1 MRKTPMVAVCAA
13 TRQNSAVSRC
23 SSGSEAALSVGRA
36 DGRRRAILGSMF
48 TQAPLSRTAPPRPYS
63 PPTIEPAA
71 FGSWPALAPA
81 VLRFGGRLADGDQI
95 ALGKMVNFFG
105 TDRLLG
111 GSTNGGIGGR
121 PYNMTSIGCHE
132 PAWQTRRSY

>member
-1 MRKTPMVAVCAA
+1 M
-13 TRQNSAVSRC
+13 
-23 SSGSEAALSVGRA
+23 
-36 DGRRRAILGSMF
+36 
-48 TQAPLSRTAPPRPYS
+48 
-63 PPTIEPAA
+63 
-71 FGSWPALAPA
+71 
-81 VLRFGGRLADGDQI
+81 LRFGGRLADGDQI

-132 PAWQTRRSY
+132 PACQQRDTRFDPAVVLTWMLGMAVAVFIATAL